1 MRLFEWYFIHCGFF
15 KVSAFKAW
23 SFTICDLHNCCIFKA
38 TCCTTCKFF
47 LPTWI
52 TRTFSSLHQPTTSQW
67 DDLES
72 KVGNPFSTCL
82 KQFSRLRKKHFRRW
96 SINHTHT
103 MYYVNI
109 YFSYKDTF
117 HYVLVSDTK
126 VGKCWF
132 REVTWPL
139 ALQKTFQEKS
149 TMQSQK
155 ILSQRFMTDWNLKKL
170 LCVNW

>member
-1 MRLFEWYFIHCGFF
+1 
-15 KVSAFKAW
+15 
-23 SFTICDLHNCCIFKA
+23 
-38 TCCTTCKFF
+38 
-47 LPTWI
+47 
-52 TRTFSSLHQPTTSQW
+52 
-67 DDLES
+67 
-72 KVGNPFSTCL
+72 
-82 KQFSRLRKKHFRRW
+82 
-96 SINHTHT
+96 

>member
-1 MRLFEWYFIHCGFF
+1 
-15 KVSAFKAW
+15 
-23 SFTICDLHNCCIFKA
+23 
-38 TCCTTCKFF
+38 
-47 LPTWI
+47 
-52 TRTFSSLHQPTTSQW
+52 
-67 DDLES
+67 
-72 KVGNPFSTCL
+72 
-82 KQFSRLRKKHFRRW
+82 
-96 SINHTHT
+96 

-155 ILSQRFMTDWNLKKL
+155 NIITKIYDRLESKEVIVRELINGFRIKGHLREGKNG
-170 LCVNW
+170 